1 MRKQREMRSTP
12 ETRKEVFAWFG
23 AAAYQAQCFEVEL
36 GILLLF
42 MQLVQN
48 PGVTHTKVEAL
59 NTRLTASNLGFLLR
73 ELKKGMWLHPDF
85 EGLLDQYRER
95 RNYLMHRFFSEHSF
109 DFVTEAGCRK
119 MISELTE
126 LHGILEEADE
136 IAQAMSKR
144 IRQHLNWSEKKLDA
158 FYRATLKRETG
169 IDPDD
174 EAPNRASDTTSEP
187 APDAAS
193 SAYQG

>member
-1 MRKQREMRSTP
+1 MRSTP

-42 MQLVQN
+42 MQRTQN
-48 PGVTHTKVEAL
+48 PKVTLADVQAL
-59 NTRLTASNLGFLLR
+59 DARLTASNLGFLLR

-85 EGLLDQYRER
+85 EGLLDQYRKK

-109 DFVTEAGCRK
+109 DFATEAGCRK
-119 MISELTE
+119 MIAELTE
-126 LHGILEEADE
+126 LHGTLKEADE
-136 IAQAMSKR
+136 IAQAMSKK

-158 FYRATLKRETG
+158 FCRATLKRETG
-169 IDPDD
+169 VDMDE
-174 EAPNRASDTTSEP
+174 EAPKVQEGTS
-187 APDAAS
+187 
-193 SAYQG
+193 Q